1 MCLPWTLRPIGGEII
16 RSDPLADGEIIIETN
31 DNDRRSTFLS
41 GLQSGSNLSWG
52 IAFCSENN

>member
-1 MCLPWTLRPIGGEII
+1 MSWTLRPIGTEII
-16 RSDPLADGEIIIETN
+16 RSGQVADGEIIIETN